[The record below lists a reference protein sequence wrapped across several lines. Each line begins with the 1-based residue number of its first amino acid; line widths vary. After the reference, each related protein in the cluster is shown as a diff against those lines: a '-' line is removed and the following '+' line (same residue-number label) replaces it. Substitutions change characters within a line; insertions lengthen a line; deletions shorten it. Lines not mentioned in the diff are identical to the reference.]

1 MRKKNYSS
9 NYLYFIL
16 LPITLLYQAIIFI
29 RKIFYKYHIFRTN
42 TLPCKVISVGNI
54 TVGGSGKTPTVE
66 YLSRYLQSKG
76 KKIGIIS
83 RGYRRKSKST
93 LIVTDGKT
101 KQQSWQDFGD
111 EPYLLAQNLKNIPI
125 IVGESRYEAGMK
137 MIENFDPDIIIMDD
151 GFQHVSLYRDLDI
164 VLINSKDTKTTHRLI
179 PAGKLREPL
188 SNLSRADL
196 IILSK
201 SNVHKSSDYLI
212 NIIENINRPIL
223 NNKIE
228 LQDVLISPKGDKNNL
243 SNLNKEKIYIFS
255 ALGDHTGFEK
265 TMNNTGAIIVGHSK
279 YPDHHNYS
287 SEDLKNIEQVAKNN
301 NANFLITTE
310 KDLVKINNYKGEMS
324 LYAVRIKL
332 VFEPETLLNEYLE
345 ELIS

>member
-66 YLSRYLQSKG
+66 YLSRHLQSKG

-93 LIVTDGKT
+93 LIVTDGIT
-101 KQQSWQDFGD
+101 KPQSWQDFGD

-125 IVGESRYEAGMK
+125 VVGESRYEAGMK

-164 VLINSKDTKTTHRLI
+164 VLVNSKDTKATHRLI

-201 SNVHKSSDYLI
+201 IENSKSEIRRLIKGKGIRINNEIIVDEKYLI
-212 NIIENINRPIL
+212 
-223 NNKIE
+223 
-228 LQDVLISPKGDKNNL
+228 QKNSFGKNSFLKL
-243 SNLNKEKIYIFS
+243 SIGKKK
-255 ALGDHTGFEK
+255 H
-265 TMNNTGAIIVGHSK
+265 
-279 YPDHHNYS
+279 
-287 SEDLKNIEQVAKNN
+287 
-301 NANFLITTE
+301 
-310 KDLVKINNYKGEMS
+310 VKIN
-324 LYAVRIKL
+324 LA
-332 VFEPETLLNEYLE
+332 
-345 ELIS
+345 

>member
-42 TLPCKVISVGNI
+42 ALPCKVISVGNI

-66 YLSRYLQSKG
+66 YLSRHLQSKG

-93 LIVTDGKT
+93 LIVTDGIT
-101 KQQSWQDFGD
+101 KPQSWQDFGD

-164 VLINSKDTKTTHRLI
+164 VLVNSKDTKATHRLI

-228 LQDVLISPKGDKNNL
+228 LQDVLISPNGNKNNL

-287 SEDLKNIEQVAKNN
+287 SDDLKNIEQVAKNN

-310 KDLVKINNYKGEMS
+310 KDLVKIKNYKGKMR
-324 LYAVRIKL
+324 LYAVRIKV
-332 VFEPETLLNEYLE
+332 VFEPETLLNKYLE
-345 ELIS
+345 ELVS